1 MFTGKKPSQYLVNLM
16 VKIHFITV
24 GDATVR
30 MHLAGIAKYGADE
43 VVLFGPTNKKLEQI
57 ILHLRR
63 LGVHHRTVTVD
74 GTYIDAYR
82 KANEEAA
89 GAFTN
94 NSSIAVNASCRAGVT
109 SSGVERSIVVQLFFF
124 HRRNPGSFAS
134 ALLYFITPGK
144 RLRFDMV
151 PIWNTHSELHNDLVE
166 MLVDAPRSLSLAEM
180 WEIFQERPDPG
191 AFEAFRKGFREF
203 RLWFKDSPC
212 FKENLSK
219 SPRYKI
225 EF

>member
-1 MFTGKKPSQYLVNLM
+1 MMT
-16 VKIHFITV
+16 KIHFLTI
-24 GDATVR
+24 GEANVR

-43 VVLFGPTNKKLEQI
+43 VVLFGPTNRKLEQI

-63 LGVHHRTVTVD
+63 IGVPHRTVTVN
-74 GTYIDAYR
+74 GSYVDAYR

-89 GAFTN
+89 ASFTN

-109 SSGVERSIVVQLFFF
+109 SSGVERAVVVQLFFF
-124 HRRNPGSFAS
+124 HRRNPGSFTS
-134 ALLYFITPGK
+134 AHLYFIGPGR
-144 RLRFDMV
+144 RLRFDLV

-166 MLVDAPRSLSLAEM
+166 MLVDAPRPLGLVEM

-191 AFEAFRKGFREF
+191 GFEAFRKGFREF
-203 RLWFKDSPC
+203 RLWFKNSPC
-212 FKENLSK
+212 FKEDLSK